1 MKVIRLS
8 AVLALSVGLVV
19 FTAWAGEAE
28 DSSPEVSHPED
39 SHPDPKWQKWL
50 EEVDLL
56 ITEDERAYFLAIEQ
70 EFRRTS
76 FAQAFWRERDPD
88 PLTHMNELRFIWEE
102 RLLLSWSRWQSVLDS
117 RAHVLLVSGQPDS
130 VCYSRTT
137 EQETWYYRRGENEFF
152 PITFLRTARGRPY
165 EIWLPSRVLQRAVHR
180 RQPKQVPLSEMCGHD
195 IASLYV
201 RRNAGA
207 IQAEFEYE
215 QLLEDYT
222 DPPAEPSS
230 EWLPTFVARTTDLP
244 ADASTFEMEL
254 RLSFPGHHQQ
264 RTVVQGIALVPAAAL
279 ASLEVAG
286 EVSHRLQLVG
296 EVVRDDELFESFR
309 YQFEIPAAASSA
321 VVPLVFQRY
330 LRPGELTLLVKVE
343 DLYGRRF
350 ARTEQ
355 ILEVPQVAEIA
366 EVPGPADS
374 ELFGLFVEADA
385 AAARGEH
392 LLRLVPPSQLV
403 FTGLVRFDTVVSGD
417 FDRVTFFIDDK
428 PLLSKRR
435 PPYSVELDLGPTP
448 VPHRLRVSAMNRDG
462 EELASDELQLNP
474 GGQRFRVRIT
484 EPRSGERYQKS
495 LRVVLDVITPDRE
508 PVERVE
514 LFLGE
519 RPVATLHQAPFVQPV
534 LLEKEGETAYLRAV
548 AYLPDGHSTED
559 VVFVNAPDFLE
570 EIEVQMVEIYASALD
585 RRGRPVHGLE
595 EAAFA
600 VAEDG
605 VRQPL
610 RRFEWVDD
618 LPIQAALLLDVSASM
633 EDSLENVGIAARDF
647 VEQIVQPKDRLALLT
662 FNHQPRVVER
672 FTNKIEGVQAS
683 LAALRAEGGTALYDS
698 VVFALHYFHGMRG
711 QRVLL
716 LLSDGDDES
725 SSFTF
730 EDTLDYVRRAGITVY
745 AIGLK
750 EAARK
755 RAHRKVLER
764 ISEETGGRAFFV
776 EELEELDAIYATI
789 QEELRSRYL
798 LVYQSNSVRD
808 SAEFRRV
815 EVKVEGADLVR
826 AMRGYYP

>member
-1 MKVIRLS
+1 MKRVRFFY
-8 AVLALSVGLVV
+8 GLVLLAGLTV
-19 FTAWAGEAE
+19 LGTWAQEAE
-28 DSSPEVSHPED
+28 NSSPSPRAN
-39 SHPDPKWQKWL
+39 SKWQQWL

-56 ITEDERAYFLAIEQ
+56 ITEEERSYFLAIEQ
-70 EFRRTS
+70 EFRRKS
-76 FAQAFWRERDPD
+76 FVEAFWRERDPD
-88 PLTHMNELRFIWEE
+88 PLTHMNELRFLWEE
-102 RLLLSWSRWQSVLDS
+102 RLALSWARWQSVLDS
-117 RAHVLLVSGQPDS
+117 RAQVLLVSGEPHS
-130 VCYSRTT
+130 ICYARTT

-152 PITFLRTARGRPY
+152 PITFLRTVREHPY
-165 EIWLPSRVLQRAVHR
+165 EIWLPNRLLQHAVHR
-180 RQPKQVPLSEMCGHD
+180 QRAKQASLSEMCGQD
-195 IASLYV
+195 VASLYV
-201 RRNAGA
+201 RRNANDVMAG
-207 IQAEFEYE
+207 FEYE
-215 QLLEDYT
+215 QFLKNYT
-222 DPPAEPSS
+222 DPRVEPSV
-230 EWLPTFVARTTDLP
+230 EWLPTFAANTTDLP
-244 ADASTFEMEL
+244 ADASTFPMEL
-254 RLSFPGHHQQ
+254 QMSFPGRHQQ
-264 RTVVQGIALVPAAAL
+264 RTVVQGLVVVPAGAVET
-279 ASLEVAG
+279 LEVAG
-286 EVSHRLQLVG
+286 EVSHRLQLIG

-309 YQFEIPAAASSA
+309 YQFALPAGEASA

-330 LRPGELTLLVKVE
+330 LRPGKITLLVKVE

-350 ARTEQ
+350 ARVEQ
-355 ILEVPQVAEIA
+355 ILEVPQVEEIA

-392 LLRLVPPSQLV
+392 LLRLVPPSHSV
-403 FTGLVRFDTVVSGD
+403 FTGLVRFDTVVSGN
-417 FDRVTFFIDDK
+417 FDRVTFSIDDK
-428 PLLSKRR
+428 PILSKRR

-448 VPHRLRVSAMNRDG
+448 VPHRLRVSATNREG

-484 EPRSGERYQKS
+484 EPRSGGHYRKS
-495 LRVVLDVITPDRE
+495 FRVVLDVITPDRE

-519 RPVATLHQAPFVQPV
+519 RPVATLHQPPFVQPV
-534 LLEKEGETAYLRAV
+534 LLEREGETVYLRAV

-559 VVFVNAPDFLE
+559 VVFVNAPDFLD

-585 RRGRPVHGLE
+585 RRGRPVLGLE
-595 EAAFA
+595 EAVFA
-600 VAEDG
+600 VEEDG
-605 VRQPL
+605 VRQQL
-610 RRFEWVDD
+610 RRFEWVNI

-662 FNHQPRVVER
+662 FNHQPLVVER
-672 FTNKIEGVQAS
+672 FTNNIESVQAS

-716 LLSDGDDES
+716 LLSDGHDES
-725 SSFTF
+725 SRFTF

-750 EAARK
+750 EAAQK

-776 EELEELDAIYATI
+776 EELEELNAIYSTI

-798 LVYQSNSVRD
+798 LVYQSNSAKD

-815 EVKVEGADLVR
+815 EVKVEGAALVR